1 MDHTICEFCGKNFNI
16 NKFYKNL
23 DENDNSESNIMYVC
37 EDCKHQYLLKVARN
51 ATNVCLKLG
60 LKVNNKGEW
69 KFDKETVRKELSNVR
84 ILEEENKILKEDI
97 IMLQDKLHNLV
108 YKFGYDRA
116 IDLKENE
123 RLLDWDQK
131 KRYHCWYCGNLII
144 FYNRDGKYYS
154 TCKCGKIFVTKIDRL
169 IVTML

>member
-1 MDHTICEFCGKNFNI
+1 MDHKCCEYCGKNFNI

-23 DENDNSESNIMYVC
+23 DENDNSDSNIIYVC

-69 KFDKETVRKELSNVR
+69 IFDKETVRKELTNVR
-84 ILEEENKILKEDI
+84 ILEDENKILKEDI
-97 IMLQDKLHNLV
+97 VMLQDKLHNLV

-116 IDLKENE
+116 INLKENQ

-131 KRYHCWYCGNLII
+131 KNYHCWKCGTII
-144 FYNRDGKYYS
+144 NWHKRDGRYIF
-154 TCKCGKIFVTKIDRL
+154 TCKCGATYITEIERIIVTKL
-169 IVTML
+169 